1 MGKRKY
7 SVPFITETTDIY
19 EVEAQSP
26 AHAAFDAGE
35 QRRAGTPPTH
45 SHATTRL
52 GTTKLTL
59 EPTPIDEMNARLDAI
74 GEDNVTE
81 IRPGKTPA

>member
-1 MGKRKY
+1 MGKRTY

-19 EVEAQSP
+19 EVIAQST

-35 QRRAGTPPTH
+35 QRRAGKPPTH

-52 GTTKLTL
+52 GTTKVTL
-59 EPTPIDEMNARLDAI
+59 PDDDAPTSAEIVEAK
-74 GEDNVTE
+74 VTD
-81 IRPGKTPA
+81 IRKTPT